1 MYRHVLITGTTGSG
15 KSHTAALITKRA
27 SEKLGLKV
35 VVLDWHGEYTSLL
48 QDYEYIDPY
57 DNPVALFTGDPDDIS
72 VLSSILDLTPP
83 QEYLLE
89 KILRRNTN
97 VVKSINFLLDYIESY
112 PEESNWMRETKLS
125 LHRRL
130 SLLVRE
136 NNSTLFEARGKSDLK
151 SLGLTSKPVIVDLA
165 RIRDVSIRRL
175 YASFLLKRI
184 APSNPGREKN
194 LLVVLEEAYNY
205 LSKIQ
210 PVKPICEMLREIR
223 KFGVGLIIVSQSISQ
238 LVDDVSMNTNTKII
252 HAVKSKQ
259 DLEVIEKSLYLDQ
272 DLVSVIPYMEPG
284 EAVYSTPSLKKP
296 VLIRIE

>member
-130 SLLVRE
+130 S
-136 NNSTLFEARGKSDLK
+136 
-151 SLGLTSKPVIVDLA
+151 
-165 RIRDVSIRRL
+165 
-175 YASFLLKRI
+175 Y
-184 APSNPGREKN
+184 
-194 LLVVLEEAYNY
+194 
-205 LSKIQ
+205 
-210 PVKPICEMLREIR
+210 
-223 KFGVGLIIVSQSISQ
+223 
-238 LVDDVSMNTNTKII
+238 
-252 HAVKSKQ
+252 
-259 DLEVIEKSLYLDQ
+259 
-272 DLVSVIPYMEPG
+272 
-284 EAVYSTPSLKKP
+284 
-296 VLIRIE
+296 